1 LIDGQVDKHGMG
13 SNPEEDRGG
22 PKIDIRTL
30 PESVSLLWES
40 MLRQNPNW
48 DLSKWLDERATEE
61 LELLESHL
69 GREKLRF
76 EQRLHRIENLAKQM
90 KRRREGFSGTP
101 VSDPKQRNLFD
112 VYGPTSN
119 ESPKDSKDGEFAE
132 PLVDFG
138 SLGADD
144 DPLLAYVSQ
153 KILIAIED
161 SNITGEGL
169 HFDDIIRELQSPV
182 VSAEDIDESISWLLQ
197 RKEIIEIER
206 DVFVIDG

>member
-1 LIDGQVDKHGMG
+1 MG
-13 SNPEEDRGG
+13 SNPEEDSGG
-22 PKIDIRTL
+22 PRIDIRTL

-48 DLSKWLDERATEE
+48 DLSKWLDERANEE

-90 KRRREGFSGTP
+90 KRRREGVTGTS
-101 VSDPKQRNLFD
+101 VSDPNQRNLFD
-112 VYGPTSN
+112 VYGPSSN
-119 ESPKDSKDGEFAE
+119 EILKDSKDEERAE

-138 SLGADD
+138 TLGAED

-153 KILIAIED
+153 KILMAIED
-161 SNITGEGL
+161 SNIAGEGL
-169 HFDDIIRELQSPV
+169 HFDDIIRDLQSPV
-182 VSAEDIDESISWLLQ
+182 ISTEDIDESISWLLQ